1 MLNRLYKFLFLL
13 LIVIITPLPTLAC
26 AVCYTDNGMSGA
38 SIALIVII
46 LSFLILFFTYKFLSR
61 ILNKD

>member
-1 MLNRLYKFLFLL
+1 MLNRLYKLFIALL
-13 LIVIITPLPTLAC
+13 VIIVPLPGLAC

-46 LSFLILFFTYKFLSR
+46 LSFLILFFIYR
-61 ILNKD
+61 ILTRTLNRD

>member
-1 MLNRLYKFLFLL
+1 MLNRLYNFFIAL
-13 LIVIITPLPTLAC
+13 LITTVSLPTLAC

-38 SIALIVII
+38 SIALSII
-46 LSFLILFFTYKFLSR
+46 ISSFVILFFSNKILKK